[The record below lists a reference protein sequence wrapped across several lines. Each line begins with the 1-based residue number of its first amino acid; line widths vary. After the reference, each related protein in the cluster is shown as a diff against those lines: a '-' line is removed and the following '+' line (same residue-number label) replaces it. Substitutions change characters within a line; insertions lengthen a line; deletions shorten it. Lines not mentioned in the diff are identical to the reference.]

1 MNTCIISVHALQQVA
16 QMDVSGSWSTTT
28 TAESEN
34 EVQLEDLKSGD
45 PKKLHKLN
53 KELAKQNRQLSKS
66 VESLRK
72 ERDSL
77 LSDKQKL
84 KSENKSLEKDLKRSA
99 KMEKGHQQLLRQES
113 IEIAEDGVELPKKVE
128 WLEAQLAKREGEIAN
143 LQRKLELKAELFE
156 SSKGS
161 GLVVNA
167 ECHNCN
173 PESEVPQSKLAMQK
187 NGDALNM
194 NLALERLLEQQDIT
208 SRYRQENSELKLRIS
223 SLEAELEQVFVST
236 TSPKTH
242 RKASALFKRGKRH
255 SSGKL
260 SDETPTGKV
269 TGAEMR
275 VSKSPDFSH
284 ICNSSQEHLADSISP
299 QNSPRHF
306 LPRNRSGSAVTDVH
320 TLQACLKLALEE
332 KQSLVSQ
339 KQELEEKL
347 QAAKNLRKPSQPYQ
361 EVELLKQTLKVV
373 VGEKGSLSEQ
383 LKVLEREVATAKE
396 RTEDLEKRLAESL
409 VQKDSFAEQQREIK
423 ALREE
428 NKRLKKSLADSTAKN
443 SKAQQLEQQNEKL
456 RKEIAELRA
465 SGNSKPAAKSPV
477 AGNLEQHNEKLK
489 KEAVVVR
496 ASAGNKPAARNLE
509 QQNEKLKKEAV
520 ELRVSAPTS
529 KPAARNLEQ
538 QNEKL
543 KKDAVELRVSAPT
556 SKPAARNL
564 EQQNEKL
571 KKEGVVVRASAAN
584 KPAAR
589 NLEQQNE
596 KLKKDAVELRV
607 SAPTSKPAARNLEQQ
622 NEKLKKDAVEL
633 RVSAPTSKPA
643 ARNLE
648 QQNEKLKRET
658 VVSSESSKPGK
669 FRKLSTGKLKEG
681 DPTSPK
687 MNTVAATRALFEEKI
702 EDSRQQAKSLSPKH
716 NRNSVILGR
725 ERRGTTWNGSESG
738 PSQAEENPVTIP
750 SQTRAVSTI
759 SLAPSSK
766 SNITPLRVSPP
777 PSTQPTSTS
786 SSTSAK
792 SGTKPGAQAPS
803 KMSISVKSSGSP
815 MINTCKDIKEVEVP
829 SPKKEL
835 SSPGSIP
842 HQNQTQHPPI
852 RKSASLTIATTQPV
866 VSLPPA
872 KKKEIQVTSHVISPG
887 STASQQDLGK
897 PKSPSY
903 THTITPTPSPPAAS
917 VPTRTE
923 KATFKQVPGKLTV
936 QSSIE
941 VKRAS
946 SLQNIPENV
955 STSSSLTVNSGGG
968 GTGTTTGTSPTTK
981 SSVVLRQNRRAPK
994 QRPKTLHAD
1003 TVNLTSIISKLQEQ
1017 EKKEEKSRP
1026 PRPTSVYGGETPRYI
1041 TIILHQQKCP
1051 KAY

>member
-1 MNTCIISVHALQQVA
+1 MHALQQVV

-28 TAESEN
+28 TAESES

-84 KSENKSLEKDLKRSA
+84 KSENKSLEKELKRST

-128 WLEAQLAKREGEIAN
+128 WLEAQLAKREGEIGN

-242 RKASALFKRGKRH
+242 KKALFKRGKRH

-260 SDETPTGKV
+260 SDETPTGKAA
-269 TGAEMR
+269 GAETR
-275 VSKSPDFSH
+275 VSKSPDFSR

-299 QNSPRHF
+299 QNSPQHF

-347 QAAKNLRKPSQPYQ
+347 QAAKKLRKPSQPYQ

-373 VGEKGSLSEQ
+373 VGEKESLSEQ
-383 LKVLEREVATAKE
+383 LKILEREVASAKE

-409 VQKDSFAEQQREIK
+409 VQKDSFAKQQREIK

-428 NKRLKKSLADSTAKN
+428 NERLKKSLADSTAKN
-443 SKAQQLEQQNEKL
+443 SKVQQLEQQNEKL

-465 SGNSKPAAKSPV
+465 SANSKPAAKSPV
-477 AGNLEQHNEKLK
+477 GGNLEQHNEKLK

-496 ASAGNKPAARNLE
+496 MSAPTSKPAAKNIE
-509 QQNEKLKKEAV
+509 QQNEKLKMDAVELKVSAPTSKPAARNLDQNEKLKKDAV

-529 KPAARNLEQ
+529 KPAAKSIEQ

-564 EQQNEKL
+564 DQNEKL
-571 KKEGVVVRASAAN
+571 KR
-584 KPAAR
+584 
-589 NLEQQNE
+589 
-596 KLKKDAVELRV
+596 DAVELRV
-607 SAPTSKPAARNLEQQ
+607 SGPTSKPAAKNI
-622 NEKLKKDAVEL
+622 
-633 RVSAPTSKPA
+633 
-643 ARNLE
+643 E

-669 FRKLSTGKLKEG
+669 FRRLSTGKLKEG

-687 MNTVAATRALFEEKI
+687 WNTVAATRALFEEKI

-725 ERRGTTWNGSESG
+725 ERRSTTWNGSESG
-738 PSQAEENPVTIP
+738 PSQTEENPATIP

-759 SLAPSSK
+759 SLAPNTK

-777 PSTQPTSTS
+777 PLTQPTSTS
-786 SSTSAK
+786 SSSSAK

-803 KMSISVKSSGSP
+803 KMSISLKSSASP
-815 MINTCKDIKEVEVP
+815 MVNTCKEVEVP

-852 RKSASLTIATTQPV
+852 RKTTSLTIATTQPV

-887 STASQQDLGK
+887 SSPSQQDLGK

-903 THTITPTPSPPAAS
+903 THTITPTPSPPAAT

-968 GTGTTTGTSPTTK
+968 TGTTTSTSPTTK

-1017 EKKEEKSRP
+1017 EKKEEKNRR

-1041 TIILHQQKCP
+1041 TIRATIRVSCLSCILTSSQAEMSKGILITPLVHIDHMTG
-1051 KAY
+1051 AYHDWCTLIT

>member
-269 TGAEMR
+269 TGAETR

-299 QNSPRHF
+299 QNSPQHF

-465 SGNSKPAAKSPV
+465 SANSKPAAKSPV
-477 AGNLEQHNEKLK
+477 AGNLEQQNEKLK

-496 ASAGNKPAARNLE
+496 ASAGNKPAA
-509 QQNEKLKKEAV
+509 K
-520 ELRVSAPTS
+520 
-529 KPAARNLEQ
+529 
-538 QNEKL
+538 
-543 KKDAVELRVSAPT
+543 
-556 SKPAARNL
+556 
-564 EQQNEKL
+564 
-571 KKEGVVVRASAAN
+571 
-584 KPAAR
+584 

-725 ERRGTTWNGSESG
+725 ERRGTTWNGSESE

-777 PSTQPTSTS
+777 PLTQPTSTS

-815 MINTCKDIKEVEVP
+815 MMNTCKDTKEVEVP

-852 RKSASLTIATTQPV
+852 RKTTSLTIATTQPV

-872 KKKEIQVTSHVISPG
+872 KKQEIQVTSHVISPG
-887 STASQQDLGK
+887 STANQQDLGK

-968 GTGTTTGTSPTTK
+968 GTGTTTSTSPTTK

>member
-1 MNTCIISVHALQQVA
+1 MHALQQVV

-28 TAESEN
+28 TAESES

-84 KSENKSLEKDLKRSA
+84 KSENKSLEKELKRST

-128 WLEAQLAKREGEIAN
+128 WLEAQLAKREGEIGN

-242 RKASALFKRGKRH
+242 KKALFKRGKRH

-260 SDETPTGKV
+260 SDETPTGKAA
-269 TGAEMR
+269 GAETR
-275 VSKSPDFSH
+275 VSKSPDFSR

-299 QNSPRHF
+299 QNSPQHF

-347 QAAKNLRKPSQPYQ
+347 QAAKKLRKPSQPYQ

-373 VGEKGSLSEQ
+373 VGEKESLSEQ
-383 LKVLEREVATAKE
+383 LKILEREVASAKE

-409 VQKDSFAEQQREIK
+409 VQKDSFAKQQREIK

-428 NKRLKKSLADSTAKN
+428 NERLKKSLADSTAKN
-443 SKAQQLEQQNEKL
+443 SKVQQLEQQNEKL

-465 SGNSKPAAKSPV
+465 SANSKPAAKSPV
-477 AGNLEQHNEKLK
+477 GGNLEQHNEKLK

-496 ASAGNKPAARNLE
+496 MSAPTSKPAAKNIE
-509 QQNEKLKKEAV
+509 QQNEKLKMDAV
-520 ELRVSAPTS
+520 ELKVSAPTS
-529 KPAARNLEQ
+529 KPAARNLD

-543 KKDAVELRVSAPT
+543 KKDAVELRVSGPT
-556 SKPAARNL
+556 SKPAAKNI
-564 EQQNEKL
+564 
-571 KKEGVVVRASAAN
+571 
-584 KPAAR
+584 
-589 NLEQQNE
+589 
-596 KLKKDAVELRV
+596 
-607 SAPTSKPAARNLEQQ
+607 
-622 NEKLKKDAVEL
+622 
-633 RVSAPTSKPA
+633 
-643 ARNLE
+643 E

-669 FRKLSTGKLKEG
+669 FRRLSTGKLKEG

-687 MNTVAATRALFEEKI
+687 WNTVAATRALFEEKI

-738 PSQAEENPVTIP
+738 PSQTEENPATIP

-759 SLAPSSK
+759 SLAPSTK

-777 PSTQPTSTS
+777 PLTQPTSTS
-786 SSTSAK
+786 SSSSAK

-803 KMSISVKSSGSP
+803 KMSISLKTSASP
-815 MINTCKDIKEVEVP
+815 MVNTCKEVEVP

-852 RKSASLTIATTQPV
+852 RKTTSLTIATTQPV

-887 STASQQDLGK
+887 SSPSQQDLGK

-903 THTITPTPSPPAAS
+903 THTITPTPSPPAAT

-968 GTGTTTGTSPTTK
+968 TGTTTSTSPTTK

-1017 EKKEEKSRP
+1017 EKKEEKSRR

-1041 TIILHQQKCP
+1041 TIRATIRVSCLSCILISSQAEMP
-1051 KAY
+1051 KGILITPLVYIDHMTGAY

>member
-269 TGAEMR
+269 TGAETR

-299 QNSPRHF
+299 QNSPQHF

-509 QQNEKLKKEAV
+509 QQNEKLKKE
-520 ELRVSAPTS
+520 
-529 KPAARNLEQ
+529 
-538 QNEKL
+538 
-543 KKDAVELRVSAPT
+543 
-556 SKPAARNL
+556 
-564 EQQNEKL
+564 
-571 KKEGVVVRASAAN
+571 
-584 KPAAR
+584 
-589 NLEQQNE
+589 
-596 KLKKDAVELRV
+596 AVELRV